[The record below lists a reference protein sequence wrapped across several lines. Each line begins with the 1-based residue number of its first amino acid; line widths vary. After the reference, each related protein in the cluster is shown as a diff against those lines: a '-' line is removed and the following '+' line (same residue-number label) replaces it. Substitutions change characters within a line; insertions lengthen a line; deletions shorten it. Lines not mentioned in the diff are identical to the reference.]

1 MWVRNG
7 PASCRSSATH
17 TSKLVLLPWHK
28 LAASSSKQRSTK
40 PMARAHSCLF
50 CNHYQPFNNTTNT
63 AGFARADLSDG
74 KLAKQLARR
83 HVANSHSTAT
93 CSLRS
98 QVFQPT
104 EITCAQIIATA
115 WQGDTTLVSS
125 SGMGRQ
131 RGQSVASW
139 PSQTGKRYKKNSKG
153 STTGKT
159 KCEDG
164 QPLAPPQRKPKHCG
178 GQQPP
183 SCSLHLPTLAKPLA
197 AVLLHWIANLQP
209 HVWQPTSASA
219 DHKLQQKP
227 IGNREISPPSP
238 PQSRM
243 LMAQQDVT
251 VRAARKADIPIE
263 AIQHYQLSCG
273 WHQAQQGPCNS
284 RLQQTSKF
292 AKATR
297 RSKIPHTAC
306 YGL

>member
-1 MWVRNG
+1 MWNKPTFLSSEEWNELLQQTWRRTATTVGITFFNSSNKPMWVRNG

-115 WQGDTTLVSS
+115 
-125 SGMGRQ
+125 
-131 RGQSVASW
+131 
-139 PSQTGKRYKKNSKG
+139 
-153 STTGKT
+153 
-159 KCEDG
+159 
-164 QPLAPPQRKPKHCG
+164 
-178 GQQPP
+178 
-183 SCSLHLPTLAKPLA
+183 
-197 AVLLHWIANLQP
+197 
-209 HVWQPTSASA
+209 
-219 DHKLQQKP
+219 
-227 IGNREISPPSP
+227 
-238 PQSRM
+238 
-243 LMAQQDVT
+243 
-251 VRAARKADIPIE
+251 
-263 AIQHYQLSCG
+263 
-273 WHQAQQGPCNS
+273 
-284 RLQQTSKF
+284 
-292 AKATR
+292 
-297 RSKIPHTAC
+297 
-306 YGL
+306 